1 MSIKEAKARK
11 EFKENLGATALVILT
26 YALEGIMAG
35 VGFGL
40 VFGIV
45 IGM

>member
-11 EFKENLGATALVILT
+11 QFRENLGATALVILT
-26 YALEGIMAG
+26 YVLSGLMAG

-40 VFGIV
+40 IFGTMIC
-45 IGM
+45 M